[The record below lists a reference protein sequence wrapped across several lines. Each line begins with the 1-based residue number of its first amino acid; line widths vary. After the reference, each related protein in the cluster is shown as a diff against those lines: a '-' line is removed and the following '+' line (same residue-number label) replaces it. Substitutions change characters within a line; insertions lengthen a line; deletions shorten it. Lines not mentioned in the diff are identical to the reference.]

1 MYWFY
6 VVKLAA
12 RNMMRHR
19 LRSTLT
25 IAGIAVAMISFGLL
39 RTVVDSWVA
48 GAETGSASRL
58 ITRNKASVGFTLP
71 VAMGERIRRV
81 HGVESVTYLIWF
93 GGIYIDERNFFPQFG
108 VDADTFFSVYPEMKV
123 VPEQLAEFR
132 RDKRGAIVGKVLADK
147 YGWKI
152 GDQIPFR
159 GTIYPGNWSFVIR
172 GIYTGVDD
180 KVDQTQFIMHWDLIN
195 QRVKTL
201 VPSMADSVG
210 LFSVNARSPGEAAA
224 VSAAIDETFRNS
236 LDETRTES
244 EKAFQLGFIAMI
256 DTVLTAMQAIAY
268 VVILIIMAVMA
279 NTMAMAA
286 RERSKE
292 YATLKVLGFG
302 DRFVVMLIMAE
313 SLALSITGGALGI
326 ALTFPIADAF
336 FNTLRDMFRLFVVE
350 PRTVI
355 IQALA
360 SIVIAILAGIVPAL
374 SSARVRIVDGLRSVT

>member
-1 MYWFY
+1 MYFLY

-19 LRSTLT
+19 LRSSLT
-25 IAGIAVAMISFGLL
+25 VAGIAVAMISFGLL

-48 GAETGSASRL
+48 GAETGSATRL
-58 ITRNKASVGFTLP
+58 IARNKASVGFTLP
-71 VAMGERIRRV
+71 VALSERIRHV
-81 HGVESVTYLIWF
+81 QGVEAITWLVWF
-93 GGIYIDERNFFPQFG
+93 GGIYIDERNFFPQFA
-108 VDADTFFSVYPEMKV
+108 VDAESFFIVYPELKVDPTELAAFMKD
-123 VPEQLAEFR
+123 R
-132 RDKRGAIVGKVLADK
+132 RGAIVGKVVAAK
-147 YGWKI
+147 YGWKL

-172 GIYTGVDD
+172 GIYEGIDD
-180 KVDQTQFIMHWDLIN
+180 KVDQTQFIIHWDLVNERI
-195 QRVKTL
+195 KTL
-201 VPSMADSVG
+201 VPSMADRVG
-210 LFSVNARSPGEAAA
+210 LFSVNARSPGDVAA

-268 VVILIIMAVMA
+268 VVILIILAVMA

-286 RERSKE
+286 RERSRE

-313 SLALSITGGALGI
+313 SLTLSITGGLLGI
-326 ALTFPIADAF
+326 LLTFPVADLF
-336 FNTLRDMFRLFVVE
+336 FNTLRDMFRLFVVQ
-350 PRTVI
+350 PRTVF
-355 IQALA
+355 IQAGA

>member
-1 MYWFY
+1 MYWLY

-19 LRSTLT
+19 LRSSLT

-48 GAETGSASRL
+48 GAETGSAARL
-58 ITRNKASVGFTLP
+58 IVRNKASVGFTLP
-71 VAMGERIRRV
+71 VALGERIRHV
-81 HGVESVTYLIWF
+81 HGVEDVTWLVWF

-108 VDADTFFSVYPEMKV
+108 VDADTFFTVYPEMKV
-123 VPEQLAEFR
+123 DPAELAAFK
-132 RDKRGAIVGKVLADK
+132 RDRRGAIVGKVVAAK
-147 YGWKI
+147 YGWKV

-172 GIYTGVDD
+172 GIYEGVDE

-195 QRVKTL
+195 ERVKAL
-201 VPSMADSVG
+201 VPSMADRVG
-210 LFSVNARSPGEAAA
+210 LFSVNARSPGDAAA
-224 VSAAIDETFRNS
+224 VSAAVDENFRNS

-244 EKAFQLGFIAMI
+244 EKAFQLRFIAMI

-268 VVILIIMAVMA
+268 VVILIILAVMA

-286 RERSKE
+286 RERSRE

-313 SLALSITGGALGI
+313 SLTLSITGGALGI

-336 FNTLRDMFRLFVVE
+336 FNALRDMFRLFVVE
-350 PRTVI
+350 PRTVV
-355 IQALA
+355 IQAVA
-360 SIVIAILAGIVPAL
+360 SVVIAILAAIVPAL